1 MEELRAVPFAIR
13 QESFDSIWDSWT
25 DLLPQCATDT
35 VFVTPWWQ
43 KTWWD
48 NFGREGDSLI
58 LSVND
63 GDELLGI
70 APLMSRNGSLTF
82 LGDKDL
88 FDYFDFLVPSDRAE
102 RFYPAL
108 VDSLSELDW
117 TRLDLPSLPY
127 GSPTLERV
135 PELARE
141 RGWQVSVEEEETTPR
156 TLLPGSWDDF
166 LAGLRKKDR
175 HELRRKLRRLDRE
188 NVHSQY
194 PADSDALELSMQD
207 FFTLLRASRE
217 DKDEFLTPDREK
229 FFLDIARESAS
240 RDQFRLYFLEVDGER
255 VAACICFDYGGE
267 FLLYNSGYEPAY
279 SRLSVGLIN
288 KALSIRT
295 AIEEGRAAFNFLK
308 GDERYK
314 YNLGGQDEAVFRLVA
329 TR

>member
-1 MEELRAVPFAIR
+1 M
-13 QESFDSIWDSWT
+13 
-25 DLLPQCATDT
+25 
-35 VFVTPWWQ
+35 
-43 KTWWD
+43 
-48 NFGREGDSLI
+48 
-58 LSVND
+58 
-63 GDELLGI
+63 
-70 APLMSRNGSLTF
+70 
-82 LGDKDL
+82 
-88 FDYFDFLVPSDRAE
+88 
-102 RFYPAL
+102 
-108 VDSLSELDW
+108 DSLSELDW

-267 FLLYNSGYEPAY
+267 FLLYNSGYEPSLLAAQRRADKQGPEHTNRHRGRTRRVQLPQGRRALQVQPGRTGRGGVPPGGDTM
-279 SRLSVGLIN
+279 SGSGARSETAPSVG
-288 KALSIRT
+288 
-295 AIEEGRAAFNFLK
+295 
-308 GDERYK
+308 DVY
-314 YNLGGQDEAVFRLVA
+314 V
-329 TR
+329 